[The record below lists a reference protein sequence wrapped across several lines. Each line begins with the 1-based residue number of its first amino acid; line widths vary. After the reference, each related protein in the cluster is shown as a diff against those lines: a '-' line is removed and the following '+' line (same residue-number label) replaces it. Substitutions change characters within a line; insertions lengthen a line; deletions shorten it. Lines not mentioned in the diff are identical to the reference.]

1 MLNWKHMNNV
11 LSQFNDNLILF
22 IYSSIHLVGL
32 IKRMKENDVCQ
43 DFKTAVILNIFFEVY
58 I

>member
-1 MLNWKHMNNV
+1 MNNV

-32 IKRMKENDVCQ
+32 IKRIKKNDVCQ